1 MNTAIAKERIKERLT
16 EIEEEWILKSIQC
29 ILGMSDSDEANH
41 IAEYEVNLKPMTVQQ
56 ITKRALQSE
65 VDIQSGN
72 ISDLE
77 NLINDVI
84 N

>member
-41 IAEYEVNLKPMTVQQ
+41 IAEYEANLKPMTVQQ